1 MAASSVSGS
10 SVSNAPVVIFS
21 VAGLSVRGA
30 SVFGVVKAVWL
41 DKAFGSLIDEVMR
54 TSLEGDEGFIVCDIL
69 TLMKLVSNPRV
80 VVAMTGALVLEDVA
94 FDSDGP
100 GEVFRDDCSF
110 TLDIALIGKRVSFGP
125 TQINTSRRYKY
136 RKPFSKE
143 CEGG

>member
-30 SVFGVVKAVWL
+30 SAFGVVKAVWL

-94 FDSDGP
+94 FDGP

-136 RKPFSKE
+136 REPISKE

>member
-30 SVFGVVKAVWL
+30 SVFGAVKAVWL

-69 TLMKLVSNPRV
+69 TLMNLFQTRAWS
-80 VVAMTGALVLEDVA
+80 
-94 FDSDGP
+94 
-100 GEVFRDDCSF
+100 
-110 TLDIALIGKRVSFGP
+110 
-125 TQINTSRRYKY
+125 
-136 RKPFSKE
+136 
-143 CEGG
+143 